1 MGNNDYR
8 VLLWCS
14 ISEGEIIMTF
24 RGLINEV
31 LIRLRED
38 TISSDWSGAIND
50 STTVS
55 DYQKVIGSLI
65 NDSKKFIENYHDWL
79 VLRETVDISTVNG
92 TKNYNLSSGQEI
104 KILDAINNTTGTQLV
119 QVSRSYLNKQKYPT
133 DPTGEPL
140 YYGFNGA
147 DSSNNLKV
155 DLSPVP
161 INAETI
167 SFDIVKPQDELTLAA
182 TVLKIPTKPVVL
194 GAWARAIS
202 ERGED
207 GGTLSSS
214 AAEETMQILKQA
226 IMLDS
231 GNTQF
236 ESDWYIN

>member
-194 GAWARAIS
+194 GAWARAIA